1 MGSIQKTQEAAMTLI
16 KLDTHTIDQGTLPCT
31 DLKNP
36 NSPELFTYNR
46 DWLLDRFEEG
56 MVIIKLDTSKDAF
69 IEYVPAEFAWKP
81 IHAPGYTF
89 INHVYVE
96 DDGPEQWLKSEL
108 LQTAETNNS
117 KSNGMVIMLENK
129 DFNRDRDFY
138 LQRGYLKHAHIP
150 GFTMLVKKFKTEIPV
165 PAFAMPIS
173 EKSNPLNR
181 HGIRISY
188 ADQSAFVNYYIHEM
202 KVIFEDMGF
211 NVEMHRI
218 DTPENARESGS
229 PYGTFG
235 VFMDGHFLTHKLL
248 NKHGIEELIGSLDL
262 NEMYPEYKYLIAS

>member
-1 MGSIQKTQEAAMTLI
+1 MTLI
-16 KLDTHTIDQGTLPCT
+16 KLSANTVEKGTLPCV

-56 MVIIKLDTSKDAF
+56 MVIIKLDTATDAF

-81 IHAPGYTF
+81 IHAPGYTL

-96 DDGPEQWLKSEL
+96 EDGPEQWLKSEL
-108 LQTAETNNS
+108 LQTAETNSS
-117 KSNGMVIMLENK
+117 KTNGMVIILENEI
-129 DFNRDRDFY
+129 FNKDRDFF
-138 LQRGYLKHAHIP
+138 LRRGYLEHAHIH

-165 PAFAMPIS
+165 PAFSIPIS
-173 EKSNPLNR
+173 KTKPSQNL
-181 HGIRISY
+181 HSIKISY

-211 NVEMHRI
+211 NVELHRLH
-218 DTPENARESGS
+218 TPIQARESGS

-235 VFMDGHFLTHKLL
+235 VFLDGHFLTHKLL
-248 NKHGIEELIGSLDL
+248 NRRGIEELIGSLDL
-262 NEMYPEYKYLIAS
+262 NEMYPEFKYFIAS